1 MAGNQERRRPSP
13 DELAGLAG
21 RWLPTPALRPLLG
34 GALQGLALS
43 LCLHRVAARPRETDW
58 QPGLSMPAP
67 ELDTLIELL
76 LASRPGAAKGWLSVT
91 FDDGY
96 ADAAAWLRSRAPRFP
111 DVEFIFF
118 VCPEKAETRAGFRWD
133 LVEEALKAGRAHEAA
148 VSLLQAPIAVDQENL
163 RADLRALAGLRDY
176 TLSTVEEL
184 RELATIPNVHLGN
197 HTSLHLS
204 PAKSADEVVKADFE
218 RSTATFTRL
227 FGPPRHFAFPFGTP
241 RVHFAQ
247 RHVDW
252 LCALG
257 DFPIW
262 TTESRPFRPAERRAG
277 AVLPRFPVDGGKDA
291 ATLAGWIAARSLD
304 FRVRGTRHHF

>member
-1 MAGNQERRRPSP
+1 MAGNQERRRPSA
-13 DELAGLAG
+13 DQLAGLAG
-21 RWLPTPALRPLLG
+21 QWLPEPALRRLLA
-34 GALQGLALS
+34 GALQGLELS
-43 LCLHRVAARPRETDW
+43 LCLHRVGARPRASDW

-67 ELDTLIELL
+67 ELDTLVELL
-76 LASRPGAAKGWLSVT
+76 LASRPGAAKGWLSIT

-148 VSLLQAPIAVDQENL
+148 VSLMQSPVEVEQENH
-163 RADLRALAGLRDY
+163 RPDLRALSELQDY
-176 TLSTVEEL
+176 TLSTVAEL
-184 RELATIPNVHLGN
+184 RELSTIPNVSLGN

-218 RSTATFTRL
+218 RSTATFRRL

-241 RVHFAQ
+241 RAHFAQ

-252 LCALG
+252 LRALG
-257 DFPIW
+257 NFPIW
-262 TTESRPFRPAERRAG
+262 TTESRPYRPEERTPG
-277 AVLPRFPVDGGKDA
+277 AVLPRFPVDGNKDA
-291 ATLAGWIAARSLD
+291 HTLAGWIAARSLD
-304 FRVRGTRHHF
+304 FRVRGTKHRF